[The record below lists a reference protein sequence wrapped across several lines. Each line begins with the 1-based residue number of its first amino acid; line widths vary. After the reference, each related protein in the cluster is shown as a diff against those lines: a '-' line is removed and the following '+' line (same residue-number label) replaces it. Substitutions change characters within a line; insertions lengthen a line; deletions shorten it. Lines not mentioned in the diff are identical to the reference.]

1 MTLWIVLTLLVALGV
16 AAMTV
21 PLVARYQ
28 DRSAEPS
35 AARAVYRQQLAEI
48 DGQQAGGAV
57 SAEEAEALRVEAK
70 RRLLAEDR
78 YAETAARPLGQR
90 ALGRLALG
98 VAAVVALGS
107 TLLYSQLGDP
117 TVQSRA
123 PVSTGAAAG
132 GAADSQQGMAAM
144 AGQLEAR
151 LQQNP
156 SDAEGWRMLGLTR
169 YSLEQFGPAAE
180 AYAKAAALT
189 PDNGELQS
197 ALGEAQVLAANGQV
211 TPAAQAAFR
220 KAVSLV
226 PKDARARY
234 FLGLAKDQAGDR
246 KGAVEDWIAIIND
259 APAGAAYVPGIRS
272 VAERAAAQAGM
283 DLTGRIKT
291 AAAAPTTVAPPP
303 LGPPGATAPSAPT
316 APAGPGGTTA
326 GGIPNP
332 TAEQMAAASRMPP
345 SQQQEMIRAMVDG
358 LAARLKSNPQDAEGW
373 LRLMRAR
380 IVLGEADAAG
390 QARREALAALK
401 DPAAKATVEAG
412 AKALGVPGA

>member
-16 AAMTV
+16 AALTV

-78 YAETAARPLGQR
+78 YAETTARPLGQR

-123 PVSTGAAAG
+123 PTAAAAG
-132 GAADSQQGMAAM
+132 GTPADSQQGMAAM

-211 TPAAQAAFR
+211 TPAAQAAFE
-220 KAVSLV
+220 KAVKLV

-246 KGAVEDWIAIIND
+246 KGAVEAWVAIIND

-272 VAERAAAQAGM
+272 VAERAAAQAGI

-303 LGPPGATAPSAPT
+303 LGPTGPAAPT
-316 APAGPGGTTA
+316 APSGPGGTTA

-332 TAEQMAAASRMPP
+332 TPEQMAAASRMPP
-345 SQQQEMIRAMVDG
+345 SQQQDMIRGMVDG
-358 LAARLKSNPQDAEGW
+358 LAARLKSNPQDAQGW

-380 IVLGEADAAG
+380 MVLGEADAAG
-390 QARREALAALK
+390 QARREALAVLK
-401 DPAAKATVEAG
+401 DPAARAEVTAG